1 MRQTPSPDSLVLRSG
16 TSFAALLAGSL
27 AVSGAGCVAEDT
39 VPGPP
44 YAVVVIDRG
53 NDPAAA
59 DAFTFSLQRRTLDS
73 VTNFARLESAAF
85 RVRQG
90 GTLSVTE
97 TIDGDRLTNGHFAGG
112 SDPDLRYVVED
123 GAAVPRDDATLFM
136 FSAAYQFGYVL
147 PRLVDASAPD
157 VGTVFVTRGP
167 MEIFFGPRIVLTQA
181 NGVELADTAHTNA
194 FFNPRGWQFG
204 VERTSDLERVPLA
217 TDPRV
222 IAHELGHAVFQI
234 VFFGGQDGGCNPALA
249 LANAT
254 DPFFPGR
261 LDSEIVVSGLNEGF
275 ADWMSFASTGGTNP
289 LESANLP
296 VVAGVD
302 LNTVRILTEDNFRW
316 SQILKM
322 EGVPADLGCI
332 DMYCMGTL
340 FARSLVATYL
350 GQGHAIADEDARHA
364 LSRDVVS
371 ALRGTAERMKTIGL
385 PPPTD
390 DVARCRERPFA
401 STALDPPIIG
411 AYLQAFLAGFP
422 AEQAPR
428 LCDELASRFEDGFPV
443 AFRQGCTP

>member
-1 MRQTPSPDSLVLRSG
+1 V
-16 TSFAALLAGSL
+16 LLAASL
-27 AVSGAGCVAEDT
+27 GMGGGGCVREDT

-44 YAVVVIDRG
+44 YPVVVIDRG
-53 NDPAAA
+53 DDPAAG
-59 DAFTFSLQRRTLDS
+59 DAFTFSLHRRELTS
-73 VTNFARLESAAF
+73 VTNFSRLQSAMF

-90 GTLSVTE
+90 GTLHVTE
-97 TIDGDRLTNGHFAGG
+97 TIDGDQITNGHFAGG
-112 SDPDLRYVVED
+112 ADPDLRYVVED

-136 FSAAYQFGYVL
+136 FSAAYQFEYVF

-157 VGTVFVTRGP
+157 VGTVFLARGP
-167 MEIFFGPRIVLTQA
+167 MDIFFGPQIVLTQA
-181 NGVELADTAHTNA
+181 SGVELSDTARTNA
-194 FFNPRGWQFG
+194 FFNPLGWQFG
-204 VERTSDLERVPLA
+204 VERTSDAERVPLA

-234 VFFGGQDGGCNPALA
+234 AFFGGDDVGCNAILA
-249 LANAT
+249 HSNAA

-261 LDSEIVVSGLNEGF
+261 LDREIVVSGLNEGF

-296 VVAGVD
+296 VIAGVD

-316 SQILKM
+316 SQIYKL
-322 EGVPADLGCI
+322 EGAPAELGCI
-332 DMYCMGTL
+332 DKYCIGTL

-350 GQGHAIADEDARHA
+350 GQGHAIADEGARHE
-364 LSRDVVS
+364 LSRSVVA

-390 DVARCRERPFA
+390 DVARCRQRPAA
-401 STALDPPIIG
+401 SAALDPPIIG
-411 AYLQAFLAGFP
+411 AFLQAFLAGFP
-422 AEQAPR
+422 VDQAPR